1 MNKIKLKAMLKGHIA
16 GDAMGVPFEFISR
29 NKVNAKE
36 MIGFGTYDQ
45 PKGSWSDDTVFTLA
59 TLDNL
64 IENGSQFDL
73 LDKFVEIANN
83 NYIKNYNLFD
93 VGVQT
98 NYAIIHYKFNDKL
111 LLNDDF
117 YSNGN
122 GSIMRIHPLVVIDTN
137 QLLEYITNY
146 SSITHAHKIS
156 IIGCYIYVLYLKCLF
171 NNLTHRQSIKY
182 INQQLKYL
190 KSKTHSYDDEIDN
203 VYARILSNDIE
214 YLNVDQIKSTGY
226 IVDSLEAAIWCVINN
241 EWNSFE
247 DHMFGAINLGGDT
260 DTIAA
265 MTGALY
271 GAKTGDVKSINK
283 FYNEIILKDQVDQ
296 KLNNFIEKFKNI

>member
-1 MNKIKLKAMLKGHIA
+1 MNKIKLEAMLKGHIA

-45 PKGSWSDDTVFTLA
+45 PKGSWSDDTIFTLA

-64 IENGSQFDL
+64 IENGSQFNL
-73 LDKFVEIANN
+73 LDKFVDIYNDQYITGYQLFDIGAQTNSVLN
-83 NYIKNYNLFD
+83 NYKNHHR
-93 VGVQT
+93 
-98 NYAIIHYKFNDKL
+98 IL
-111 LLNDDF
+111 LKDDF
-117 YSNGN
+117 QHNGN
-122 GSIMRIHPLVVIDTN
+122 GSIMRIHPLVVLDTN
-137 QLLEYITNY
+137 QLLEYVTNY

-156 IIGCYIYVLYLKCLF
+156 IIDCYIYVLYLKCLF
-171 NNLTHRQSIKY
+171 DDLTHQQTIKY

-190 KSKTHSYDDEIDN
+190 KLKTHCYDNEIDN

-214 YLNVDQIKSTGY
+214 YLNADQIKSTGY
-226 IVDSLEAAIWCVINN
+226 IVDSLEAAIWCLINK

-247 DHMFGAINLGGDT
+247 DHIFGAINLGGDT

-271 GAKTGDVKSINK
+271 GAKTDNIESINQ
-283 FYNEIILKDQVDQ
+283 FYNKIILKDQVDQ
-296 KLNNFIEKFKNI
+296 KLNNFIEKFKNT